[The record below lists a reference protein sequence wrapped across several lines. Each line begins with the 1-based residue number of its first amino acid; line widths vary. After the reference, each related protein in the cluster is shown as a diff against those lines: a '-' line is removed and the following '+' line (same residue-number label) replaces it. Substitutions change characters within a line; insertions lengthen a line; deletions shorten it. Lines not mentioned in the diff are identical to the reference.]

1 MDNEKI
7 DLKLILLIVA
17 IVLSLIALI
26 WVGVVSA
33 KISTFDKKI
42 SDTQTAVASLTS
54 YMASTTS
61 VLNERMTQV
70 ERLEMTQQS
79 TISSLTSYFKNMYS
93 DLSGKIIAEDQKINN
108 TQSNLT
114 SLTNQVGNLLTSLQS
129 LSTSSQSSQPSN
141 TVASSVPSSGANP
154 IMMNA
159 TQSLNSSI
167 SLKTITATSLSAVSS
182 IVSNVNAY
190 EITPVNGIY
199 YLAYPGSG
207 VTYSIQ
213 VLSSPYPDRVL
224 SLVKALRSAGVPA
237 FKIDYSTQSG
247 LFIGVFPDYT
257 SATNYANAI
266 SNSTVTSIV
275 GSGASSWL
283 ARQIP

>member
-1 MDNEKI
+1 MDKQNLYSMI
-7 DLKLILLIVA
+7 RLVLLIVF
-17 IVLSLIALI
+17 IVVALGALI
-26 WVGVVSA
+26 WVADLSGKINSIDNRTLSA
-33 KISTFDKKI
+33 
-42 SDTQTAVASLTS
+42 QTAVASLTTKV
-54 YMASTTS
+54 ASLTANITK
-61 VLNERMTQV
+61 LNSLKVTRLSTQMSIN
-70 ERLEMTQQS
+70 LPTLQS
-79 TISSLTSYFKNMYS
+79 TYI
-93 DLSGKIIAEDQKINN
+93 
-108 TQSNLT
+108 
-114 SLTNQVGNLLTSLQS
+114 SLQS
-129 LSTSSQSSQPSN
+129 ITYPLLL
-141 TVASSVPSSGANP
+141 ANAP
-154 IMMNA
+154 
-159 TQSLNSSI
+159 QSLS
-167 SLKTITATSLSAVSS
+167 
-182 IVSNVNAY
+182 SNVNLVTVTATNLDAVKPILSSTNVY
-190 EITPVNGIY
+190 EITEMNGIY

>member
-93 DLSGKIIAEDQKINN
+93 DLSGKIIAEDQKNKQYPVKSDIFN
-108 TQSNLT
+108 QSGWKSFNEFT
-114 SLTNQVGNLLTSLQS
+114 ESFNF
-129 LSTSSQSSQPSN
+129 
-141 TVASSVPSSGANP
+141 
-154 IMMNA
+154 I
-159 TQSLNSSI
+159 SI
-167 SLKTITATSLSAVSS
+167 
-182 IVSNVNAY
+182 
-190 EITPVNGIY
+190 
-199 YLAYPGSG
+199 
-207 VTYSIQ
+207 
-213 VLSSPYPDRVL
+213 
-224 SLVKALRSAGVPA
+224 VPA
-237 FKIDYSTQSG
+237 FEYCRFKCT
-247 LFIGVFPDYT
+247 
-257 SATNYANAI
+257 AI
-266 SNSTVTSIV
+266 R
-275 GSGASSWL
+275 G
-283 ARQIP
+283 